1 MIRLFAFL
9 VMAVL
14 FATPLTAQKTI
25 GEQTTGLKK
34 ERKFNPGTIETV
46 TGEIQKILQISTR
59 KNMALGTHIIIKTHQ
74 EKLPVHIGPS
84 WYLKELET
92 DFKKGDLVEIKGSR
106 IEFEGQPTIIAMVLK
121 KDGKEFVL
129 RDQNG
134 LPYWRGMGKKKKGG
148 GNCHYKS
155 RT

>member
-9 VMAVL
+9 VMTVL
-14 FATPLTAQKTI
+14 LAIPLTAQKTI
-25 GEQTTGLKK
+25 GKEAAGQKK
-34 ERKFNPGTIETV
+34 ERKFNPETIESV

-59 KNMALGTHIIIKTHQ
+59 KNMAFGTHIIIKTHQ

-84 WYLKELET
+84 WYLKELEI
-92 DFKKGDLVEIKGSR
+92 DFEKGDLVEIKGSR

-121 KDGKEFVL
+121 KEGKEFVL

-134 LPYWRGMGKKKKGG
+134 LPHWRGMGKKKMGG
-148 GNCHYKS
+148 GNGHYKS